1 MLMTGL
7 SGNEIYCLA
16 QKGFGPGNIV
26 VGNSVHSLGV
36 VRGFTSGLKTLSGG
50 EVGSITQLIVDGRHA
65 AIARLEAE
73 AKEEDAR
80 GLTGVSS
87 DLRNISNLMEFLAV
101 GSAVKS
107 AEHTGPFFSTA
118 CSGQDLYCQID
129 AGYEPRH
136 FVIGNVAYALGIGR
150 GLMGGLKIMARRGEV
165 KEFSNMYNH
174 TRHLALERLEAE
186 AAERGCNAV
195 VDIITKIMPFGSGVR
210 EMLMVGTGSY
220 NEALGKPKT
229 PFTSELTGEE
239 LWNLTQLGYAPLR
252 LVLGTSV
259 YALGFAGGVGAKRS
273 SEALGRG
280 EIDEVTRL
288 VYDARENCLDHI
300 RIEAEDL
307 KADGVI
313 GIKVFI
319 HEIGSGL
326 VEVMAIGTAI
336 RSHSSVG
343 THSDQLI
350 PQAIIRDRD
359 TFFEQAPLMPRD
371 ACSLTRNS
379 SNVRPGCF
387 LLQGSRRIGSTDSR
401 PAHQDMSRVESSP
414 PRIRLPPPPVS
425 VLFLRFGLNTG
436 RTIHPWCST

>member
-16 QKGFGPGNIV
+16 LKGYGPGNIV
-26 VGNSVHSLGV
+26 VGNSVHSLGF
-36 VRGFTSGLKTLSGG
+36 VRGITSGLKTLSGG
-50 EVGSITQLIVDGRHA
+50 EIGSITQLIVDGRHA
-65 AIARLEAE
+65 AISRLEAE

-87 DLRNISNLMEFLAV
+87 DLRKISNLMEFLAV

-107 AEHTGPFFSTA
+107 GDHPGPFFSTA
-118 CSGQDLYCQID
+118 CTGQDLYCQVD
-129 AGYEPRH
+129 AGYDPRH

-150 GLMGGLKIMARRGEV
+150 GLSGGFKILARRGEV

-195 VDIITKIMPFGSGVR
+195 VDIITRIIPFGPGVR
-210 EMLMVGTGSY
+210 EMLMVGTGSH
-220 NEALGKPKT
+220 NPALGQPKV
-229 PFTSELTGEE
+229 PVTSELTGEE
-239 LWNLTQLGYAPLR
+239 LWNLTNMGYAPIR
-252 LVLGTSV
+252 LLLGTSV
-259 YALGFAGGVGAKRS
+259 YALGFAGGVSAFFQS
-273 SEALGRG
+273 FGRG

-300 RIEAEDL
+300 RIEAEEL
-307 KADGVI
+307 NAEGVI

-319 HEIGSGL
+319 HEIGAGL

-336 RSHSSVG
+336 RKHPGVA
-343 THSDQLI
+343 TATDQLI

-359 TFFEQAPLMPRD
+359 TFFEHAPL
-371 ACSLTRNS
+371 
-379 SNVRPGCF
+379 VPGAPQPKN
-387 LLQGSRRIGSTDSR
+387 LDR
-401 PAHQDMSRVESSP
+401 A
-414 PRIRLPPPPVS
+414 
-425 VLFLRFGLNTG
+425 
-436 RTIHPWCST
+436 

>member
-1 MLMTGL
+1 MAGTRPFPAP
-7 SGNEIYCLA
+7 SDPDE
-16 QKGFGPGNIV
+16 
-26 VGNSVHSLGV
+26 
-36 VRGFTSGLKTLSGG
+36 
-50 EVGSITQLIVDGRHA
+50 
-65 AIARLEAE
+65 ARS
-73 AKEEDAR
+73 EDAR
-80 GLTGVSS
+80 GLTGVVS

-107 AEHTGPFFSTA
+107 ADHVGPFFSTA

-129 AGYEPRH
+129 AGYQPRH

-195 VDIITKIMPFGSGVR
+195 VDIITKIMPFGTGVR

-220 NEALGKPKT
+220 NEALGQPKT
-229 PFTSELTGEE
+229 PYTSELTGEE
-239 LWNLTQLGYAPLR
+239 LWNLTQLGYTPLR
-252 LVLGTSV
+252 LLLGTSV
-259 YALGFAGGVGAKRS
+259 YALGFAGGVSAFFQ
-273 SEALGRG
+273 AFGRG

-300 RIEAEDL
+300 RIEAESL

-336 RSHSSVG
+336 RRHSGVS
-343 THSDQLI
+343 TASEQLI

-359 TFFEQAPLMPRD
+359 TFFEQAPILPGMAPTKN
-371 ACSLTRNS
+371 LE
-379 SNVRPGCF
+379 RP
-387 LLQGSRRIGSTDSR
+387 
-401 PAHQDMSRVESSP
+401 
-414 PRIRLPPPPVS
+414 
-425 VLFLRFGLNTG
+425 
-436 RTIHPWCST
+436 